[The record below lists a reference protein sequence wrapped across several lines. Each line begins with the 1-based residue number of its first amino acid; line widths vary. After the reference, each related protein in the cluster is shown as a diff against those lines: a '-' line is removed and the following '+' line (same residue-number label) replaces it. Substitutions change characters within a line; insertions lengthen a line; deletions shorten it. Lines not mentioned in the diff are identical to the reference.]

1 MFQHVVHT
9 LTSEELIR
17 MCGLAET
24 VKEEREVVMVVK
36 LLDLNLEE
44 EEEEKEERKKE
55 KD

>member
-9 LTSEELIR
+9 LTSEELVR
-17 MCGLAET
+17 MCGLTET

-44 EEEEKEERKKE
+44 EEEEEEE
-55 KD
+55 KTKD